1 MQLFVHAICSRQKI
15 FRSNVKVK
23 LASSEI
29 LGGGCSKGKDEI
41 AFRSI
46 RIEGRKP

>member
-1 MQLFVHAICSRQKI
+1 MFVHAICSRQKI

-29 LGGGCSKGKDEI
+29 LGEGCSKGNT
-41 AFRSI
+41 I
-46 RIEGRKP
+46 RIEGRNEGKK